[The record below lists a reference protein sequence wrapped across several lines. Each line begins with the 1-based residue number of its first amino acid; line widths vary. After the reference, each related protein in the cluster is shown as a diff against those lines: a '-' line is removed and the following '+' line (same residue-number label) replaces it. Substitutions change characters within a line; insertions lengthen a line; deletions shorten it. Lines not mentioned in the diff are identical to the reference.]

1 MTYRR
6 ANASDLTAILK
17 LQEANFVG
25 NLAPDER
32 REGFLSAT
40 FTRDQLEAMVADGA
54 VLVASNDDS
63 VAGFLLA
70 SGPGFNHEAPLISRM
85 MRELI
90 RIQHR
95 GKPVAAQR
103 FFMYG
108 PVCIDRPYRGRG
120 LLRGLYEALLREMAG
135 KYDVGVAF
143 VSEDNPHSLRAHV
156 QGLGMAEAGQFEF
169 GGHGYKILAFTVPE
183 RVGSGQMPL

>member
-6 ANASDLTAILK
+6 ATPQDLPAILK
-17 LQEANFVG
+17 IQQANFVG

-40 FTRDQLEAMVADGA
+40 FTREQLEAMAADGA
-54 VLVASNDDS
+54 VLVASNGDS

-70 SGPGFNHEAPLISRM
+70 SGPDFNHESPLISRM
-85 MRELI
+85 MRELT
-90 RIQHR
+90 RIQHH
-95 GKPVAAQR
+95 GKLVAAQR

-108 PVCIDRPYRGRG
+108 PVCIDRPYRSRG
-120 LLRGLYEALLREMAG
+120 LLRGLYQALLWEVAG

-143 VSEDNPHSLRAHV
+143 VAEDNPHSLRAHV
-156 QGLGMAEAGQFEF
+156 RGLGMAEAGQFEF
-169 GGHGYKILAFTVPE
+169 GGHRYKIVTFIVPE
-183 RVGSGQMPL
+183 RVSSG